1 MRTFAK
7 LFGRSPFVPLQT
19 HMDKA
24 VECVLKA
31 VEALNEMLAGRHD
44 RLEELAQFVSRLE
57 HEADRI
63 KDDIRN
69 HLPKGFFMPVDREN
83 LLDILSNQDSIADK
97 AENIAILL
105 TFKRVTIPEAIRQDF
120 HAFVEKN
127 VEAVQAIRAVVQQL
141 DELMESGFGGVEADK
156 VKRMV
161 DDVALKEHEADVI
174 QRRLL
179 KTMLAREQD
188 FTYGEFFLWT
198 RLIQQVADLS
208 NLSEKLGNVIRM
220 TLEIK

>member
-24 VECVLKA
+24 VECVNKA
-31 VEALNEMLAGRHD
+31 VEALGEMLAGRHD

-63 KDDIRN
+63 KNDIRN
-69 HLPKGFFMPVDREN
+69 HLPKGMFMPVDREN

-105 TFKRVTIPEAIRQDF
+105 TFKRVTIPDAIRQDF
-120 HAFVEKN
+120 SAFVEKN
-127 VEAVQAIRAVVQQL
+127 VEAVLAIRAVVQQL
-141 DELMESGFGGVEADK
+141 DELMESGFGGAEADR

-188 FTYGEFFLWT
+188 YTYGEFFLWT